1 MELRECF
8 GRDTQMMVMRT
19 LPRRRDSGGSGI
31 DYIGTLRS
39 SADRLRKIAKTAT
52 DRQTAAAIST
62 CAEELEREAKKL
74 EIRNML
80 ELP

>member
-1 MELRECF
+1 
-8 GRDTQMMVMRT
+8 MVVRT
-19 LPRRRDSGGSGI
+19 SLRRRVSGGDG

-74 EIRNML
+74 ENRNML

>member
-1 MELRECF
+1 
-8 GRDTQMMVMRT
+8 MMMRASA
-19 LPRRRDSGGSGI
+19 RRRDSGG
-31 DYIGTLRS
+31 DYVRTLRS
-39 SADRLRKIAKTAT
+39 SADRLRNIARTAT
-52 DRQTAAAIST
+52 DQQTAAAISV

>member
-1 MELRECF
+1 M
-8 GRDTQMMVMRT
+8 QMVMRT
-19 LPRRRDSGGSGI
+19 SARRRDNGG
-31 DYIGTLRS
+31 DYILTLRS
-39 SADRLRKIAKTAT
+39 SADRLRKIAKSATDNKTAT
-52 DRQTAAAIST
+52 AISV

>member
-1 MELRECF
+1 M
-8 GRDTQMMVMRT
+8 QMMMGT
-19 LPRRRDSGGSGI
+19 SPRRRDSGG
-31 DYIGTLRS
+31 DYIRTLRS
-39 SADRLRKIAKTAT
+39 SADRLRKIAKTTPDNKTAT
-52 DRQTAAAIST
+52 AISV